1 MTDKLKQNILEL
13 IKKISFLLISSVFI
27 WWGWNAFA
35 WHFNLPQFNYLEIFA
50 MRMALN
56 HIIIIFSKNIKSPID
71 KS

>member
-13 IKKISFLLISSVFI
+13 IKKISFLLTSTVFI
-27 WWGWNAFA
+27 WCGWNIFA
-35 WHFNLPQFNYLEIFA
+35 WHFDLPQFSYLEVLV
-50 MRMALN
+50 MRMALS

>member
-13 IKKISFLLISSVFI
+13 IKKISFLLTSTVFI
-27 WWGWNAFA
+27 WCGWNIFA
-35 WHFNLPQFNYLEIFA
+35 WHFDLPQFNYLEVLV
-50 MRMALN
+50 MRMALS